1 VTPTSHVDK
10 RVDTGPPLVA
20 QWRLSWVA
28 GRQARAADRQK
39 GDPSMNPILRLVAA
53 AALALMP
60 VVAPT
65 TVSAETPKDTL
76 VQAWAIDDIISLDP
90 AEIFEFT
97 AAEIAGNSYDRLIGY
112 DVNDVSKI
120 FGVIAE
126 SWTLSDDGRTLS
138 FKIQEGRKFASGN
151 PITAADAVFSL
162 QRAVI
167 LDKSPA
173 FILTQ
178 FGLSKDN
185 VKDKIR
191 QTGDYSFDFEMDN
204 TYAPTFVLYCMTATV
219 ASVVDQ
225 KLVMEHEADGD
236 LGYNWLK
243 TNYAGSGP
251 FTIKDWRA
259 NEVVVMERNPN
270 YWGPAPAMARAI
282 YRHLPEP
289 ATQRLLLEKGDI
301 DVARKLGPEEIK
313 AVSANPD
320 VKIMKGVKGSIYYL
334 GLNQK
339 NENLA
344 KPQVRQALK
353 YLVDYSTIAETILDG
368 TVIVHQAFLPRGFLG
383 ALEETPFALDVD
395 KAKAL
400 LAEAGLENG
409 FSVTMDTRNTPDIT
423 GIAQA
428 IQQTFALAGITLEII
443 PGDGKQTL
451 TKYRARNHDI
461 YIGRWGPDYQDP
473 HTNADTFARN
483 PDNSD
488 DAKSKPLAWRN
499 AWDIPEMTKQADDAV
514 LERDAAKRA
523 EMYLAIQKEHQMTSP
538 FVIMFQEIEV
548 AALRKNVNGYV
559 IGPSFDDNR
568 FTGVTKD

>member
-1 VTPTSHVDK
+1 M
-10 RVDTGPPLVA
+10 
-20 QWRLSWVA
+20 Q
-28 GRQARAADRQK
+28 
-39 GDPSMNPILRLVAA
+39 PILRLVAA

-60 VVAPT
+60 MLWAT
-65 TVSAETPKDTL
+65 TSSAETPKDTL

-126 SWTLSDDGRTLS
+126 SWKLSDDGKTLH
-138 FKIQEGRKFASGN
+138 FKIHDGRKFASGN
-151 PITAADAVFSL
+151 PMTAADVVFSL

-173 FILTQ
+173 FILDQ

-191 QTGDYSFDFEMDN
+191 QTGDYTFDFEMDKA
-204 TYAPTFVLYCMTATV
+204 YAPTFVLYCMTATV
-219 ASVVDQ
+219 ASVVDM
-225 KLVMEHEADGD
+225 KLVMAHEADGD
-236 LGYNWLK
+236 LGYGWLK
-243 TNYAGSGP
+243 THYAGSGP

-259 NEVVVMERNPN
+259 NEVVVLERNPN

-282 YRHLPEP
+282 YRHIPEP
-289 ATQRLLLEKGDI
+289 ATERLLLEKGDI
-301 DVARKLGPEEIK
+301 DVARRLGPEEIK

-320 VKIMKGVKGSIYYL
+320 VNIQKGVKGTIYYL

-339 NENLA
+339 NQYLS
-344 KPQVRQALK
+344 KPEVRQALK
-353 YLVDYSTIAETILDG
+353 YLVDYQTIADTILNG
-368 TVIVHQAFLPRGFLG
+368 TVVVHQAFLPLGFLG
-383 ALEETPFALDVD
+383 ALKDNPFSLNVE

-400 LAEAGLENG
+400 LKEAGLENG
-409 FSVTMDTRNTPDIT
+409 FHVTMDTRNTADIT
-423 GIAQA
+423 GIAEA
-428 IQQTFALAGITLEII
+428 IQQTFAKAGITLELI

-473 HTNADTFARN
+473 NTNADTFARN
-483 PDNSD
+483 TDNSD
-488 DAKSKPLAWRN
+488 DAKAKPLAWRN
-499 AWDIPEMTKQADDAV
+499 AWDIPEMSKKVEAAV
-514 LERDAAKRA
+514 LERDPAKRA
-523 EMYLAIQKEHQMTSP
+523 QIYLDLQKEGQETSP

-548 AALRKNVNGYV
+548 AALRKNVDGFV
-559 IGPSFDDNR
+559 IGPSFDSNL
-568 FTGVTKD
+568 FAGVTK